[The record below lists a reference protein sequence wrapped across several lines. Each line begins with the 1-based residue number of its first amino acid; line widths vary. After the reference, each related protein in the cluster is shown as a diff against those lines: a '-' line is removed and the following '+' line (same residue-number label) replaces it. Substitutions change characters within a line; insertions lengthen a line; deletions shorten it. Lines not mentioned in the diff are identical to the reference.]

1 MTGIQSTFP
10 FEYNQSVKNRIC
22 LALVWSSVLFLIP
35 MIVPLRAEAS
45 SPIIYESMT
54 GTNGTSMNGVAGS
67 SNSVGL
73 TGNWVRVPGI
83 KSGSDPVRA
92 AVFTSAYNSN
102 LAFPTNSLLTLPA
115 SNTAA
120 GTTANIWS
128 PFGSA
133 RSLTS
138 PISFDSDGAYYFSY
152 LMYAPNDGSGN
163 WGSAVVG
170 LLNGLPSSNTDTSK
184 SALYFGW
191 TYTGAPIIKLASA
204 NLPVWEGGNYG
215 ATGAATTPVAT
226 GNKSWFVIVR
236 INTAA
241 TGNDSVRIKLF
252 SPSGTIPTSDSGIT
266 WDATYSAAITGS
278 WTHLAMQSE
287 YNGLID
293 EIRGG
298 LSYNG
303 VAGFASAATLGAPS
317 IAGAVKKGNSSTIS
331 VSVNGPGFVRFFV
344 NGKRIPGCLRV
355 ATTGTSP
362 NFTASCTWKPSTQ
375 GKSTVSASFTPSD
388 STFLTANSP
397 STDYLIS
404 NRSNQR

>member
-1 MTGIQSTFP
+1 M
-10 FEYNQSVKNRIC
+10 KKRIP
-22 LALVWSSVLFLIP
+22 LALVCSCALFLFAFNAP
-35 MIVPLRAEAS
+35 VTAQAS
-45 SPIIYESMT
+45 SPNIYESMT
-54 GTNGTSMNGVAGS
+54 GTNNGAMDGVAGS
-67 SNSVGL
+67 ANSIGL
-73 TGNWVRVPGI
+73 TGNWVRVPGR

-92 AVFTSAYNSN
+92 AVFTNRYNSS
-102 LAFPTNSLLTLPA
+102 LAFPTNSLLTVPA

-120 GTTANIWS
+120 GNTSNIWS

-138 PISFDSDGAYYFSY
+138 PISFDSEGTYYFSY
-152 LMYAPNDGSGN
+152 LMFAPNDGYGN
-163 WGSAVVG
+163 WGSAVAG
-170 LLNGLPSSNTDTSK
+170 LLNGMPTTNADTSK

-191 TYTGAPIIKLASA
+191 TYTGAPIIKLGSA

-215 ATGAATTPVAT
+215 AIGAATTSVAT
-226 GNKSWFVIVR
+226 GNKSWFVVVK

-266 WDATYSAAITGS
+266 WDATYSAAITGN
-278 WTHLAMQSE
+278 WTHLAVQTE

-303 VAGFASAATLGAPS
+303 IVGFASAATLGAPS
-317 IAGAVKKGNSSTIS
+317 ISGPVRKGIASTIS

-344 NGKRIPGCLRV
+344 NSKRIPGCLKV
-355 ATTGTSP
+355 ATSGTSP
-362 NFTASCTWKPSTQ
+362 NFTASCTWKPSTR
-375 GKSTVSASFTPSD
+375 GARTFSASFAPSD
-388 STFLTANSP
+388 STFLVANSG
-397 STDYLIS
+397 STVYQIS
-404 NRSNQR
+404 SRTNTR